1 MKIGDKCGRCEDGK
15 VELVSG
21 TAPWDPDHLQCPVC
35 DSTYNITPAF
45 AYDMKEQIDKLREE
59 TSRLRDELSVHEVEG
74 LIMQTYE
81 VQTLTADR
89 DKLQKQRTD
98 LRQVLAE
105 MLGAAETDCLDDKSN
120 VWRSLMITARETLEA
135 S

>member
-45 AYDMKEQIDKLREE
+45 AYDMKEQIDKL
-59 TSRLRDELSVHEVEG
+59 
-74 LIMQTYE
+74 
-81 VQTLTADR
+81 
-89 DKLQKQRTD
+89 QKQRTD